1 MKILITGGCGFIGS
15 FFTEELRRRYP
26 DATLVVL
33 DALYDCASE
42 ANIAGIPGVKF
53 YKGNLQNK
61 DLLSILF
68 QQYSFD
74 WVAHLAAQTHVD
86 TSFHTP
92 LQFTYDNVIGTHT
105 LLEVIRESGCVKRM
119 LYVSTDEVY
128 GSTSDHSPNTV
139 DSLLEP
145 SNPYAATKASAE
157 MLVKSYA
164 HSFGLNAF
172 IVRMNNVYGPRQY
185 PEKMVPRFIHRILEG
200 KPLQIQ
206 GSGKQKRSMLY
217 VEDAAKAL
225 VCVLEQAAP
234 LQIVNVP
241 SRDEI
246 SVLEAGEA
254 ICHLMEAPV
263 RFEFVA
269 DRNFNDRR
277 YWIHDTVLEGM
288 GWRQETSFREGLRK
302 TIDWYSEC
310 DFTSYWSRTEH
321 HPQTAWSTAPSELY
335 PV

>member
-225 VCVLEQAAP
+225 VCVLEQA
-234 LQIVNVP
+234 
-241 SRDEI
+241 
-246 SVLEAGEA
+246 GEA